1 MLFDVLGVAFA
12 GAKSPLWV
20 LPKQLD
26 TEVAFINRL
35 NIIDIIYDKKLSS
48 KLTLLMIAIASND
61 RNLGYRTSSFTIESN
76 T

>member
-1 MLFDVLGVAFA
+1 MLFYVLGVAFA

-26 TEVAFINRL
+26 TEVAFINTISGL
-35 NIIDIIYDKKLSS
+35 NIIDKKLSS